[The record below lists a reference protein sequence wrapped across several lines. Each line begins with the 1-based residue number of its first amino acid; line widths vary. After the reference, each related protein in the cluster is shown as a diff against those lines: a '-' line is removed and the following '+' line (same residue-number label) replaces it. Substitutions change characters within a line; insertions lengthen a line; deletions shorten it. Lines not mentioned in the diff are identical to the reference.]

1 MNKTNNRKGMISS
14 IKLKLFSFFFN
25 RNPTKYFKNKKIS
38 KWAYM
43 PKDKLVD
50 LVFKLYKDK
59 IAVEPDRNELNSSN
73 YIFWIT
79 NNLVGMYQTQRNV
92 ENMYDDVV
100 NKYLEGPCYNLTGT
114 DISKQI
120 VLDTHKHVRSVLLNM
135 SEKDLYSLIGVGL
148 YLH

>member
-1 MNKTNNRKGMISS
+1 MKTTDN
-14 IKLKLFSFFFN
+14 IKCMLFSFFFN
-25 RNPTKYFKNKKIS
+25 RNPNKYFKNKKIS